1 MLLLGIFAGL
11 LLLLFLLFF
20 TPTLIGVDYLYKD
33 KKQKL
38 RIRFRLLGI
47 PFSVPVSLGKKA
59 NKKPEKE
66 KKTLS
71 ANEYIDLAKK
81 IYGGYQEAKN
91 EIQKLLSDI
100 KQSFGGKEIYFAVR
114 YGTKNPAVT
123 GMLNG
128 AVWTASSLL
137 LKILDEIFGA
147 EKKTL
152 DIQPDFQNVC
162 MNLHIKGTFC
172 FKLFDA
178 VRFALKV
185 KRLVN
190 IIKNHTTEQKEP
202 KKVS

>member
-1 MLLLGIFAGL
+1 MLLGIIAGI
-11 LLLLFLLFF
+11 LLLFLLLVLF
-20 TPTLIGVDYLYKD
+20 TPTLIGVDYLYKE

-38 RIRFRLLGI
+38 RIRFRLLGV
-47 PFSVPVSLGKKA
+47 PFSVPVSLGKKQ
-59 NKKPEKE
+59 NKPEKE

-71 ANEYIDLAKK
+71 PKEYIDLAKK
-81 IYGGYQEAKN
+81 IYGGYQEAKD
-91 EIQKLLSDI
+91 EIKKLLSDV
-100 KQSFGGKEIYFAVR
+100 KHSFGGKEIALKVH

-128 AVWTASSLL
+128 AVWAASSLL
-137 LKILDEIFGA
+137 LKILDEIVGA

-190 IIKNHTTEQKEP
+190 IIKNHTTEKKETE
-202 KKVS
+202 KVS